1 MELDVSQRSVRLSV
15 GELATFRNRPSP
27 SSHGTNPWRA
37 AVGQQWHKSTEN
49 LVKAEQPGASFEVSV
64 SVDWRHSDW
73 LFQLNGRIDQL
84 LPTKEGALV
93 REVKTTRSPLPAP
106 DETLLADYPA
116 YFAQAASYR
125 AMLEVLPE
133 YTGQLITAE
142 VQFINIEN
150 GALQSVSLDSSENII
165 FERQLDRLIPFLDE
179 RLGSLNRLREAQ
191 IKPAFDT
198 LRVGQTELFQTLQNA
213 ALQSR
218 HVLAQAPTG
227 FGKTG
232 IVLEHALKHMQN
244 GLYER
249 CIYLSSKSTGQLET
263 IRQLKQ
269 MIGHDLR
276 YIQMRN
282 RNEHR
287 IDSERHTCTGDM
299 RCDDELGQNWREADI
314 RASELFEDSTIELSR
329 AQEIGANTGIC
340 PYALTKACL
349 PFSEI
354 WIGDSNYV
362 FSPDSRAVFMEAQGF
377 EPGRTLL
384 IVDEAHNLPDRTADS
399 LSLEIASADL
409 LFAIEE
415 LRAHGAPRRLLGPAT
430 ELCRWIDSLSPKLA
444 LTGNHFYTGQDLC
457 EDFSEQLKRSAFDY
471 DATAPFAIK
480 LIRSIPK
487 LSETLSLHSQQY
499 LHWVPRNGVF
509 AATCLDASEWIAE
522 CLKLFGGSIMMSA
535 TLSPF
540 KSYRESCGL
549 DKESVTIAQAQTPW
563 RDDAY
568 DVAIDCRIDTRLSK
582 RESHY
587 ETTALTIVELIQH
600 NTGEAIAVFFASY
613 LYAENIQA
621 YIEALAP
628 ELRIKRQPRGVDLAE
643 QSTFINEGLLIA
655 DALFLILGSS
665 YAEGIDQLGG
675 RVEQI
680 MVVGPALP
688 EVNLLQKK
696 KMEDHP
702 SLSQDEAFRDIYI
715 RPAMRR
721 IHQALGRI
729 VRAPGHTARVLLHC
743 KRFAED
749 AYQSELA
756 PEYQSDCQLHRDED
770 FFRWL
775 NSSKSS
781 SQIM

>member
-1 MELDVSQRSVRLSV
+1 MEINASQRRVRLSV
-15 GELATFRNRPSP
+15 GELATFRNRPRPCGNGS
-27 SSHGTNPWRA
+27 NLWRA
-37 AVGQQWHKSTEN
+37 VVGRQWHKSSEN
-49 LVKAEQPGASFEVSV
+49 LIKAEHPEARFEVTV
-64 SVDWRHSDW
+64 SADWRHSNW

-84 LPTKEGALV
+84 LPTSQGALV
-93 REVKTTRSPLPAP
+93 REVKTIRSPLPMP
-106 DETLLADYPA
+106 DKTLLADYPA
-116 YFAQAASYR
+116 YFAQAATYQSI
-125 AMLEVLPE
+125 LEVLPE
-133 YTGQLITAE
+133 YAGQLITAE

-150 GALQSVSLDSSENII
+150 GALQSVSLGPSEHAI
-165 FERQLDRLIPFLDE
+165 FKKQLDQLIPFLDE
-179 RLGSLNRLREAQ
+179 RLESLNRLREAQ

-198 LRVGQTELFQTLQNA
+198 LRVGQAELFQTLHNA

-218 HVLAQAPTG
+218 HVFAQAPTG

-232 IVLEHALKHMQN
+232 IVLEHALKHMQS

-263 IRQLKQ
+263 VRQLKQ

-287 IDSERHTCTGDM
+287 IESEHHTCTGDQ
-299 RCDDELGQNWREADI
+299 RCDDELGQNWREAAI
-314 RASELFEDSTIELSR
+314 QAPELFEDGSLEIAR
-329 AQEIGANTGIC
+329 AKEIGATTGIC
-340 PYALTKACL
+340 PYILTKACL
-349 PFSEI
+349 PFAEI
-354 WIGDSNYV
+354 WIGDINYV
-362 FSPDSRAVFMEAQGF
+362 FSPDSRPVFMEAQGF
-377 EPGRTLL
+377 DPARTLL
-384 IVDEAHNLPDRTADS
+384 IVDEAHNLPDRTADC
-399 LSLEIASADL
+399 LSLELASADL

-415 LRAHGAPRRLLGPAT
+415 LRAHGASRRLLAT
-430 ELCRWIDSLSPKLA
+430 ARELCRWIESLSPKQI
-444 LTGNHFYTGQDLC
+444 LTGSHFYAGQDLC
-457 EDFSEQLKRSAFDY
+457 EDFSEQLKLAAFDY

-487 LSETLSLHSQQY
+487 LGETLSLPSQQY
-499 LHWVPRNGVF
+499 LHWVPRSGVIT
-509 AATCLDASEWIAE
+509 ATCLDTSEWIAE
-522 CLKLFGGSIMMSA
+522 CLKPFAGSIMMSA

-540 KSYRESCGL
+540 ESYRESCGL

-568 DVAIDCRIDTRLSK
+568 DVAIDCRVDTRLSE
-582 RESHY
+582 RERHY
-587 ETTALTIVELIQH
+587 ETTARTIVELISH
-600 NTGEAIAVFFASY
+600 NAGAPIAVFFASY

-621 YIEALAP
+621 YIEVLAP
-628 ELRIKRQPRGVDLAE
+628 ELCIQRQPQGVNLAE
-643 QSTFINEGLLIA
+643 QTTFIDEGLLIA

-680 MVVGPALP
+680 MIVGPALP
-688 EVNLLQKK
+688 EVNLIQKK
-696 KMEDHP
+696 KMEAHV
-702 SLSQDEAFRDIYI
+702 SLSRDEAFRDVYI

-729 VRAPGHTARVLLHC
+729 IRAPGHTARVLLHC

-756 PEYQSDCQLHRDED
+756 AEYQSDCLILKNED

-775 NSSKSS
+775 NSSKSNS
-781 SQIM
+781 EII

>member
-27 SSHGTNPWRA
+27 NSHGTNPWRA
-37 AVGQQWHKSTEN
+37 VVGQQWHKSTEN
-49 LVKAEQPGASFEVSV
+49 LVKAEQPGASFEVNV

-93 REVKTTRSPLPAP
+93 REVKTTRRHLPTP

-133 YTGQLITAE
+133 YNGQLITAE

-150 GALQSVSLDSSENII
+150 GAIQSVSLESSENI
-165 FERQLDRLIPFLDE
+165 FERQLDQLVPFLDE
-179 RLGSLNRLREAQ
+179 RLGSLNRLHKAQ
-191 IKPAFDT
+191 IRPAFDT

-244 GLYER
+244 GIYER

-263 IRQLKQ
+263 IRQLKL

-314 RASELFEDSTIELSR
+314 RESELFENGTVELSR

-340 PYALTKACL
+340 PYSLTKACL

-362 FSPDSRAVFMEAQGF
+362 FSPDSRAVFMEARGF

-384 IVDEAHNLPDRTADS
+384 IVDEAHNLPDRTAES

-409 LFAIEE
+409 LLAIEE
-415 LRAHGAPRRLLGPAT
+415 LRAHGVPRRLLGPAT

-444 LTGNHFYTGQDLC
+444 LTGNQFYTGQDLC
-457 EDFSEQLKRSAFDY
+457 EDFSEQLKRCTFDY

-480 LIRSIPK
+480 LLRSIPK
-487 LSETLSLHSQQY
+487 LSETLSLYSQQY

-540 KSYRESCGL
+540 KSFRESCGL

-600 NTGEAIAVFFASY
+600 NAGGAIAVFFASY

-643 QSTFINEGLLIA
+643 QSIFINEGLLIA

-680 MVVGPALP
+680 MIVGPALP

-756 PEYQSDCQLHRDED
+756 PEYQSDCQLLRDED

>member
-1 MELDVSQRSVRLSV
+1 
-15 GELATFRNRPSP
+15 
-27 SSHGTNPWRA
+27 
-37 AVGQQWHKSTEN
+37 
-49 LVKAEQPGASFEVSV
+49 
-64 SVDWRHSDW
+64 
-73 LFQLNGRIDQL
+73 
-84 LPTKEGALV
+84 
-93 REVKTTRSPLPAP
+93 
-106 DETLLADYPA
+106 
-116 YFAQAASYR
+116 
-125 AMLEVLPE
+125 
-133 YTGQLITAE
+133 
-142 VQFINIEN
+142 
-150 GALQSVSLDSSENII
+150 
-165 FERQLDRLIPFLDE
+165 
-179 RLGSLNRLREAQ
+179 
-191 IKPAFDT
+191 
-198 LRVGQTELFQTLQNA
+198 
-213 ALQSR
+213 
-218 HVLAQAPTG
+218 
-227 FGKTG
+227 
-232 IVLEHALKHMQN
+232 
-244 GLYER
+244 
-249 CIYLSSKSTGQLET
+249 
-263 IRQLKQ
+263 
-269 MIGHDLR
+269 
-276 YIQMRN
+276 
-282 RNEHR
+282 
-287 IDSERHTCTGDM
+287 
-299 RCDDELGQNWREADI
+299 
-314 RASELFEDSTIELSR
+314 
-329 AQEIGANTGIC
+329 
-340 PYALTKACL
+340 
-349 PFSEI
+349 
-354 WIGDSNYV
+354 
-362 FSPDSRAVFMEAQGF
+362 MEAQGF

-384 IVDEAHNLPDRTADS
+384 IVDEAHNLPDRTAES

-409 LFAIEE
+409 LLAIEE
-415 LRAHGAPRRLLGPAT
+415 LRAHGVPRRLLGPAT

-444 LTGNHFYTGQDLC
+444 LTGNQFYTGQDLC
-457 EDFSEQLKRSAFDY
+457 EDFSEQLKRSTFDY
-471 DATAPFAIK
+471 HATAPFAIK
-480 LIRSIPK
+480 LTRSIPK

-499 LHWVPRNGVF
+499 LHWVPRSGVF

-600 NTGEAIAVFFASY
+600 NAGGAIAVFFASY

-643 QSTFINEGLLIA
+643 QSIFINEGLLIA

-680 MVVGPALP
+680 MIVGPALP

-756 PEYQSDCQLHRDED
+756 PEYQSDCQLLRDED

>member
-37 AVGQQWHKSTEN
+37 VVGQQWHKSTEN
-49 LVKAEQPGASFEVSV
+49 LVKAEQPGASFEVNV
-64 SVDWRHSDW
+64 SVDWRHRDW

-133 YTGQLITAE
+133 YNGQLITAE

-150 GALQSVSLDSSENII
+150 GAIQSVSLESSENI
-165 FERQLDRLIPFLDE
+165 FERQLDQLVPFLDE
-179 RLGSLNRLREAQ
+179 RLGSLNRLHKAQ
-191 IKPAFDT
+191 IRPAFDT

-314 RASELFEDSTIELSR
+314 RASELFENGTIELSR

-377 EPGRTLL
+377 DPGRTLL
-384 IVDEAHNLPDRTADS
+384 IVDEAHNLPDRTAES

-409 LFAIEE
+409 LLAIEE
-415 LRAHGAPRRLLGPAT
+415 LRAHGVPRRLLGPAT

-444 LTGNHFYTGQDLC
+444 LTGNQFYTGQDLC
-457 EDFSEQLKRSAFDY
+457 EDFSEQLKRCTFDY

-480 LIRSIPK
+480 LLRSIPK
-487 LSETLSLHSQQY
+487 LCETLSLYSQQY

-600 NTGEAIAVFFASY
+600 NAGGAIAVFFASY

-643 QSTFINEGLLIA
+643 QSIFINEGLLIA

-680 MVVGPALP
+680 MIVGPALP

-756 PEYQSDCQLHRDED
+756 PEYQSDCQLLRDED

-775 NSSKSS
+775 NSSKSR

>member
-84 LPTKEGALV
+84 LPTKKGALV

-314 RASELFEDSTIELSR
+314 RASGLFE
-329 AQEIGANTGIC
+329 
-340 PYALTKACL
+340 
-349 PFSEI
+349 
-354 WIGDSNYV
+354 
-362 FSPDSRAVFMEAQGF
+362 
-377 EPGRTLL
+377 
-384 IVDEAHNLPDRTADS
+384 
-399 LSLEIASADL
+399 
-409 LFAIEE
+409 
-415 LRAHGAPRRLLGPAT
+415 
-430 ELCRWIDSLSPKLA
+430 
-444 LTGNHFYTGQDLC
+444 
-457 EDFSEQLKRSAFDY
+457 
-471 DATAPFAIK
+471 
-480 LIRSIPK
+480 
-487 LSETLSLHSQQY
+487 
-499 LHWVPRNGVF
+499 NG
-509 AATCLDASEWIAE
+509 
-522 CLKLFGGSIMMSA
+522 
-535 TLSPF
+535 
-540 KSYRESCGL
+540 
-549 DKESVTIAQAQTPW
+549 TIAVSYT
-563 RDDAY
+563 
-568 DVAIDCRIDTRLSK
+568 
-582 RESHY
+582 H
-587 ETTALTIVELIQH
+587 LTLPTI
-600 NTGEAIAVFFASY
+600 
-613 LYAENIQA
+613 
-621 YIEALAP
+621 
-628 ELRIKRQPRGVDLAE
+628 LRV
-643 QSTFINEGLLIA
+643 
-655 DALFLILGSS
+655 
-665 YAEGIDQLGG
+665 
-675 RVEQI
+675 
-680 MVVGPALP
+680 
-688 EVNLLQKK
+688 
-696 KMEDHP
+696 
-702 SLSQDEAFRDIYI
+702 
-715 RPAMRR
+715 
-721 IHQALGRI
+721 
-729 VRAPGHTARVLLHC
+729 
-743 KRFAED
+743 
-749 AYQSELA
+749 
-756 PEYQSDCQLHRDED
+756 
-770 FFRWL
+770 
-775 NSSKSS
+775 
-781 SQIM
+781 

>member
-37 AVGQQWHKSTEN
+37 VVGQQWHKSTEN
-49 LVKAEQPGASFEVSV
+49 LVKAEQPGASFEVNV

-93 REVKTTRSPLPAP
+93 REVKTTSRHLPTP

-133 YTGQLITAE
+133 YNGQLITAE

-150 GALQSVSLDSSENII
+150 GAIQSVSLESSKNI
-165 FERQLDRLIPFLDE
+165 FERQLDQLVPFLDE
-179 RLGSLNRLREAQ
+179 RLGSLNRLHKAQ
-191 IKPAFDT
+191 IRPAFDT

-263 IRQLKQ
+263 IRQLKL

-299 RCDDELGQNWREADI
+299 RCDDELGKNWREADI
-314 RASELFEDSTIELSR
+314 RASELFENGTVELSR

-340 PYALTKACL
+340 PYSLTKACL

-362 FSPDSRAVFMEAQGF
+362 FSPDSRAVFMEARGF

-384 IVDEAHNLPDRTADS
+384 IVDEAHNLPDRTAES

-409 LFAIEE
+409 LLAIEE
-415 LRAHGAPRRLLGPAT
+415 LRAHGVPRRLLGPAT

-444 LTGNHFYTGQDLC
+444 LTGNQFYTGQDLC
-457 EDFSEQLKRSAFDY
+457 EDFSEQLKRCTFDY

-480 LIRSIPK
+480 LLRSIPK
-487 LSETLSLHSQQY
+487 LCETLSLYSQQY

-600 NTGEAIAVFFASY
+600 NAGGAIAVFFASY

-643 QSTFINEGLLIA
+643 QSIFINEGLLIA

-680 MVVGPALP
+680 MIVGPALP

-756 PEYQSDCQLHRDED
+756 PEYQSDCQLLRDED

>member
-37 AVGQQWHKSTEN
+37 VVGQQWHKSTEN
-49 LVKAEQPGASFEVSV
+49 LVKAEQPGASFEVNV

-93 REVKTTRSPLPAP
+93 REVKTTRRHLPTP

-133 YTGQLITAE
+133 YNGQLITAE

-150 GALQSVSLDSSENII
+150 GAIQSVSLESSENI
-165 FERQLDRLIPFLDE
+165 FERQLDQLVPFLDE
-179 RLGSLNRLREAQ
+179 RLGSLNRLHKAQ
-191 IKPAFDT
+191 IRPAFDT

-263 IRQLKQ
+263 IRQLKL

-314 RASELFEDSTIELSR
+314 RASELFENGTVELSR

-340 PYALTKACL
+340 PYSLTKACL

-362 FSPDSRAVFMEAQGF
+362 FSPDSRAVFMEARGF

-384 IVDEAHNLPDRTADS
+384 IVDEAHNLPDRTAES

-409 LFAIEE
+409 LLAIEE
-415 LRAHGAPRRLLGPAT
+415 LRAHGVPRRLLGPAT

-444 LTGNHFYTGQDLC
+444 LTGNQFYTGQDLC
-457 EDFSEQLKRSAFDY
+457 EDFSEQLKRCTFDY

-480 LIRSIPK
+480 LLRSIPK
-487 LSETLSLHSQQY
+487 LSETLSLYSQQY

-600 NTGEAIAVFFASY
+600 NAGGAIAVFFASY

-643 QSTFINEGLLIA
+643 QSIFINEGLLIA

-680 MVVGPALP
+680 MIVGPALP

-756 PEYQSDCQLHRDED
+756 PEYQSDCQLLRDED

-781 SQIM
+781 SRIM

>member
-1 MELDVSQRSVRLSV
+1 
-15 GELATFRNRPSP
+15 
-27 SSHGTNPWRA
+27 
-37 AVGQQWHKSTEN
+37 
-49 LVKAEQPGASFEVSV
+49 
-64 SVDWRHSDW
+64 
-73 LFQLNGRIDQL
+73 
-84 LPTKEGALV
+84 
-93 REVKTTRSPLPAP
+93 KTTRKPLPTA
-106 DETLLADYPA
+106 DETLLAEYPA

-133 YTGQLITAE
+133 YSGQLITAE

-150 GALQSVSLDSSENII
+150 GAIQSVSLESSENMI
-165 FERQLDRLIPFLDE
+165 FERQLDQLVPFLDE

-191 IKPAFDT
+191 IRPAFDT

-244 GLYER
+244 GIYER

-299 RCDDELGQNWREADI
+299 RCDDELGQNWRESDI
-314 RASELFEDSTIELSR
+314 RASELFENGTVELSR

-340 PYALTKACL
+340 PYSLTKACL

-362 FSPDSRAVFMEAQGF
+362 FSPDSKAVFMEALGF

-409 LFAIEE
+409 LLAIEE
-415 LRAHGAPRRLLGPAT
+415 LRAHGVPRRLLDPAT

-444 LTGNHFYTGQDLC
+444 LTGNQFYTGLDLC
-457 EDFSEQLKRSAFDY
+457 EDFSEQLKRSTFDY

-480 LIRSIPK
+480 LLRSIPK

-549 DKESVTIAQAQTPW
+549 DKESVTIVQAQTPW

-568 DVAIDCRIDTRLSK
+568 DVAIDCRIDTRLIK

-600 NTGEAIAVFFASY
+600 NAGGAIAVFFASY

-643 QSTFINEGLLIA
+643 QSIFINEGLLIA

-665 YAEGIDQLGG
+665 YSEGIDQLGG

-680 MVVGPALP
+680 MIVGPALP

-749 AYQSELA
+749 AYRSELA
-756 PEYQSDCQLHRDED
+756 PEYQSDCQLLKDED